1 MTLPGARVVAP
12 SRFVVVMRW
21 GAAGGSVGGRSRSV
35 GATLLAGVVALG
47 MACAADDTDGSQA
60 SDTPGPDSNG
70 TDTLSPEVEV
80 EAAYLAYWEMLDRL
94 AEAPDP
100 DDPEILER
108 ASGEALFEVV
118 AGVTTLVE
126 RGHISDS
133 GPLYAHSVESV
144 VVRDNEAVLR
154 DCVVDDT
161 SLVDRATGEVVES
174 GEIAVA
180 LLEVTLLLE
189 DERWKVNRVQR
200 IPVEATAIS
209 CEE

>member
-47 MACAADDTDGSQA
+47 MACGADDTNGSQA
-60 SDTPGPDSNG
+60 SDTPGADSED
-70 TDTLSPEVEV
+70 TDTLSPEAEV

-118 AGVTTLVE
+118 AGLTRL
-126 RGHISDS
+126 RDAGHVAEIGSMYS
-133 GPLYAHSVESV
+133 HSVESV
-144 VVRDNEAVLR
+144 EVVGDRAVLR
-154 DCVVDDT
+154 DCVVDD
-161 SLVDRATGEVVES
+161 SKIVDPNTGEIVRGGDVAS
-174 GEIAVA
+174 GA
-180 LLEVTLLLE
+180 LEVTLILE
-189 DERWKVNRVQR
+189 GNRWIVDAVERFPTGPGV
-200 IPVEATAIS
+200 S
-209 CEE
+209 CEN